1 MYKAGMS
8 TIRISYFRGYP
19 TNMIPPFLSFDSSC
33 NEALQLTKEQLLGAG
48 LRPVQTFDLH
58 TARLGPHGCS
68 CPNHGTEECDCQ
80 MIVLLVY
87 GEVAEPATL
96 ILHGND
102 GKTWVSVEGSPLHRT
117 DAKLVTSIRQAL
129 ENQVS
134 ANI

>member
-1 MYKAGMS
+1 MTTLS
-8 TIRISYFRGYP
+8 
-19 TNMIPPFLSFDSSC
+19 PFLSIDSSC
-33 NEALQLTKEQLLGAG
+33 DQALQMTKKKLSQAG

-87 GEVAEPATL
+87 GDVDEPATL

-102 GKTWVSVEGSPLHRT
+102 GKTWVSVTDSLLHCT
-117 DAKLVTSIRQAL
+117 DARLITNIRQAL
-129 ENQVS
+129 ESHTVS
-134 ANI
+134 GV